1 MYSQGVIRSGD
12 RENIFK
18 TIMLDQ
24 RYDRNISFEPKKKR
38 SQSLIHNEIS
48 SDLLLGPRRSIGN
61 IKKFTRRGSS
71 AVFHPFR
78 TSNMSIPFATD
89 EVSEKSS
96 LNSISNIFNLK
107 EMRKSVAVMLSS
119 EVISVDED
127 QMIQNEYL
135 LKYLPANCEGVSV
148 MTGVASYLDQPTIA
162 FIRLAEA
169 IKIPNVLE
177 VAVPVRFLFILLGPK
192 TQDLDYHEVGRSIAT
207 LMSNK
212 PFASIAYKANSRKEL
227 TSAMN
232 DFLDGSLVLPPGK
245 MDKEALLPFEELKE
259 KSEMIRNRKRQAL
272 RELKS
277 QGHMLNDDQLRFLID
292 KYEAN
297 QRKPI
302 GPLQKTGKLWGGLIN
317 DLKRR
322 LPLFKS
328 DIVDGLNA
336 ETFAATVFMYF
347 ACFATAITFG
357 GLAGDLTQGNIGIS
371 ETLLSACFVGM
382 IFHLLCGQPL
392 VIVGATG
399 PLILFDKAL
408 VEFCQDQGLDF
419 LNVRVYIGFWL
430 IVIAL
435 TVSAFEGS
443 TYVRLFT
450 RFTQEIFSALITLIY
465 LYSTFVKTISVY
477 KKNPLL
483 KVSQYSSL
491 LNGTEVVS
499 TKIENQPNSALFCT
513 LLTLGTFMLA
523 YNLKTFRNSKFLGR
537 TSRRALGDF
546 GVPISIAIFVIIA
559 NVLSQVKT
567 EKLNVP
573 DGISPTISERDW
585 LVPLWKEGNPVWL
598 PLACI
603 VPSLLVYILS
613 FMESH
618 ISELILDKAERKLKK
633 GSGFHWDI
641 VLLCFL
647 NSFNGLFGMPWCS
660 AAAVRSVAHIS
671 SVTVMST

>member
-1 MYSQGVIRSGD
+1 MI
-12 RENIFK
+12 
-18 TIMLDQ
+18 LDA
-24 RYDRNISFEPKKKR
+24 DSPIS
-38 SQSLIHNEIS
+38 
-48 SDLLLGPRRSIGN
+48 
-61 IKKFTRRGSS
+61 
-71 AVFHPFR
+71 
-78 TSNMSIPFATD
+78 
-89 EVSEKSS
+89 
-96 LNSISNIFNLK
+96 
-107 EMRKSVAVMLSS
+107 
-119 EVISVDED
+119 ED
-127 QMIQNEYL
+127 QIIQNEYL
-135 LKYLPANCEGVSV
+135 LKCLPSNCEGVSV

-162 FIRLAEA
+162 FVRLAEA

-192 TQDLDYHEVGRSIAT
+192 TPDLDYHEVGRSISS
-207 LMSNK
+207 LMNNK
-212 PFASIAYKANSRKEL
+212 HFASVAFKAKSRKEL
-227 TSAMN
+227 ISAIN
-232 DFLDGSLVLPPGK
+232 EFLDGSLVLPPGK
-245 MDKEALLPFEELKE
+245 FDKQALLPFEELKE
-259 KSEMIRNRKRQAL
+259 KSEMIWNRKRRAICE
-272 RELKS
+272 ELKS
-277 QGHMLNDDQLRFLID
+277 QGHLLNDEQLRFLLD

-297 QRKPI
+297 QKKPI
-302 GPLQKTGKLWGGLIN
+302 GPLEKTGRLWGGLIN

-336 ETFAATVFMYF
+336 ETFAATIFMYF

-357 GLAGDLTQGNIGIS
+357 GLAGDLTKGNIGIS

-382 IFHLLCGQPL
+382 IFHLLSGQPL
-392 VIVGATG
+392 VIVGTTG

-408 VEFCQDQGLDF
+408 VEFCQNQGLDF
-419 LNVRVYIGFWL
+419 LNVRVYIGIW
-430 IVIAL
+430 IVVIGL

-465 LYSTFVKTISVY
+465 LYSTFDKTVSIY

-483 KVSQYSSL
+483 KASQYSALYNESS
-491 LNGTEVVS
+491 ES
-499 TKIENQPNSALFCT
+499 ETKLASQPNSALFCT
-513 LLTLGTFMLA
+513 LLTLGTFILA
-523 YNLKTFRNSKFLGR
+523 YNLKIFRNSKFLGR

-546 GVPISIAIFVIIA
+546 GVPISIATFVILA
-559 NVLSQVKT
+559 NALSQVET

-573 DGISPTISERDW
+573 DGINPTIAGRDW
-585 LVPLWKEGNPVWL
+585 LVPLWKEGNPTWL
-598 PLACI
+598 PFLCL
-603 VPSLLVYILS
+603 VPALLVYILA

-647 NSFNGLFGMPWCS
+647 NSINGLFGMPWSS